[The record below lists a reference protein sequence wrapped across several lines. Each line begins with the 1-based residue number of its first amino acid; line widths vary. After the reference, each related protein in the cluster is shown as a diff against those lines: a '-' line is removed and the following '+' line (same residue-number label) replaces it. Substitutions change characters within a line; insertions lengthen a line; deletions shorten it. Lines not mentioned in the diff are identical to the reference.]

1 MYTLSLA
8 YVPDHLKTQ
17 DMCDK
22 IVEESPWSLEYVPNW
37 FVTQQQIKLWH
48 DNIIAMMIGLLNGI
62 KVIEN

>member
-22 IVEESPWSLEYVPNW
+22 IVEESPWSLKYVPNW
-37 FVTQQQIKLWH
+37 FATQQQIKLWH